1 MIIEVDD
8 KTGKATT
15 YKSMYEFTF
24 AHSKELDEIYE
35 KKFAPE
41 VELNFWNRELLEE
54 QLPSGAGKIVCI
66 TSHRSYI
73 VCKCENGEVYSF
85 DRTGETPYFK
95 LDLKPW
101 QK

>member
-8 KTGKATT
+8 KTGVAK
-15 YKSMYEFTF
+15 TF
-24 AHSKELDEIYE
+24 NSVSAFVSAHSKELDEVYK
-35 KKFAPE
+35 KKFTPE
-41 VELNFWNRELLEE
+41 VELNFWNREFLEE
-54 QLPSGAGKIVCI
+54 QLPKQAGKIVRI

-85 DRTGETPYFK
+85 NRTGETPYFK